1 MEQGSVQSIKRVLN
15 IIEVLSRYPRGMA
28 LTELSGLV
36 SLHKSTVH
44 RILSTLISSGYV
56 ARDSE
61 NNKYRLTFKLFEIG
75 SRVAGGTSI
84 LSFARPYL
92 DTLAEKTGEAI
103 HMVIRDGNEIVY
115 IYKEDPSLSII
126 RMASYVGLR
135 SSMYCTGVGKAILA
149 AMPLPEAKD
158 IWDSTDVVTYTKKTI
173 TSFSRMEQ
181 EMALIQERGYSV
193 DDEEHED
200 GVRCVAAAVKNHAGF
215 PVAAISVSAPVSR
228 LSDDRITE
236 LAPLVIDTAKK
247 ISQMMGYTPHL

>member
-1 MEQGSVQSIKRVLN
+1 MEQGSVQSIERVLN

-36 SLHKSTVH
+36 FLHKSTVH
-44 RILSTLISSGYV
+44 RILSTLISSGYA
-56 ARDSE
+56 ARDPE
-61 NNKYRLTFKLFEIG
+61 NSKYRLTFKLFEIG
-75 SRVAGGTSI
+75 SRVAGTSI

-92 DTLAEKTGEAI
+92 DTLAEKTSEAI

-115 IYKEDPSLSII
+115 IYKEDSSLSII

-135 SSMYCTGVGKAILA
+135 GSMYCTGVGKAILA
-149 AMPLPEAKD
+149 AMPLSEAKD
-158 IWDSTDVVTYTKKTI
+158 IWDSTDIVPYTKKTI
-173 TSFSRMEQ
+173 TSFNRLER

-193 DDEEHED
+193 DDEEHEG
-200 GVRCVAAAVKNHAGF
+200 GVRCVAAAVKNHSGL
-215 PVAAISVSAPVSR
+215 PIAAISVSAPFSR